1 MKGFHFNVSLLLA
14 KCIFL
19 FKIVRCK
26 VFSITTE
33 PTSKLPAYFS
43 VFIFNKTIL
52 IFHVILLA
60 LQYLNG
66 RVSLMLLLQ
75 CSSLGILVCKY
86 KKASLRWGLSSVMK
100 DEMASRMFKK
110 EYLHRFQS
118 STK

>member
-33 PTSKLPAYFS
+33 PTSKFPAYFS

-52 IFHVILLA
+52 IYHVILLA
-60 LQYLNG
+60 LQYLNE